1 MMLPRFLRLFLQRPL
16 VSQARCMHACMHACD
31 MCVARNPQPYGDLHH
46 SNWMNDTKRTCW
58 ANAAVG
64 TISVEDMRLVPT
76 HQAAD
81 GSMQPHSKL
90 PAPKEDKNEIVP
102 KPLLTGLAGFM
113 SSKTDYFPTL
123 DNMPRD
129 SHSLCTH
136 SSAGRKGLIHGNDA
150 DMLWPARIDEF
161 FSGGRSRDKSGLH
174 IPPSPRQDDGQES
187 PRSSAGEPLGLAFSS
202 PPKRKSSKQSS
213 SSAPTTPRSKES
225 PSPAKS
231 PL

>member
-1 MMLPRFLRLFLQRPL
+1 MMSPRFLRLFLQRPL
-16 VSQARCMHACMHACD
+16 VSQARCMHAHVCG
-31 MCVARNPQPYGDLHH
+31 PQPYDILTTQ
-46 SNWMNDTKRTCW
+46 NWMNDTKRTCW

-76 HQAAD
+76 RQAAD
-81 GSMQPHSKL
+81 GSMQLPSKL

-187 PRSSAGEPLGLAFSS
+187 PRSSAGELLGLAFSS
-202 PPKRKSSKQSS
+202 PPKRKSGKKQSS

-225 PSPAKS
+225 PSPAKL